1 MCFLLFGWLFKLF
14 SVFFWQDRNLLLVLA
29 KTFKLNYASS
39 QCEQSV
45 VATAANVLARVDLST
60 ALTVDDSTGVY
71 KLTVSALC
79 AQTTTS

>member
-14 SVFFWQDRNLLLVLA
+14 SVFFWQNRNLLLVLA
-29 KTFKLNYASS
+29 KTFKLNNAGS

-45 VATAANVLARVDLST
+45 VATAANVLAWVDLST
-60 ALTVDDSTGVY
+60 ALPVDDSTGVY

>member
-29 KTFKLNYASS
+29 KTFKLNDTVY
-39 QCEQSV
+39 QCKQSV
-45 VATAANVLARVDLST
+45 IAATTYVLAWVDLST